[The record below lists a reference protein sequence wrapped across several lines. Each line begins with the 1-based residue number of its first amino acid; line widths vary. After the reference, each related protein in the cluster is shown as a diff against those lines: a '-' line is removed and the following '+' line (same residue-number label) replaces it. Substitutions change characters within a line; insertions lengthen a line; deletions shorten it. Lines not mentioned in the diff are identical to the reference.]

1 MNGWMLHCLA
11 GISRIKVGAISL
23 EVRVRW
29 VKVIIWMTEE
39 EASEEEE
46 LREASQA
53 TRELRTPGITA
64 GLEGKQFF
72 YNFLLSNTT

>member
-11 GISRIKVGAISL
+11 GIGRV
-23 EVRVRW
+23 EVRVSW
-29 VKVIIWMTEE
+29 VKVIIRMTKE
-39 EASEEEE
+39 EANEEEE

-53 TRELRTPGITA
+53 TRELRTLCITA

-72 YNFLLSNTT
+72 DNFLLSLF